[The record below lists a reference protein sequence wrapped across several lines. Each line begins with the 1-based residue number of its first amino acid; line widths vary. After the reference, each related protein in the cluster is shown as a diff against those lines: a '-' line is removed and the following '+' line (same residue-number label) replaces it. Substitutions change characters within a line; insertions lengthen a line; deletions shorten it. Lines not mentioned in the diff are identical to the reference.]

1 MAELV
6 ELLTRGLGLPLAR
19 EIRLTLNWW
28 YEWLTLG
35 LGLPLAREISVA
47 LDWWYTC

>member
-6 ELLTRGLGLPLAR
+6 VWLTR
-19 EIRLTLNWW
+19 
-28 YEWLTLG
+28 G

-47 LDWWYTC
+47 LNWWYEWLTNGLGLPLASEIRVALNWWYIC